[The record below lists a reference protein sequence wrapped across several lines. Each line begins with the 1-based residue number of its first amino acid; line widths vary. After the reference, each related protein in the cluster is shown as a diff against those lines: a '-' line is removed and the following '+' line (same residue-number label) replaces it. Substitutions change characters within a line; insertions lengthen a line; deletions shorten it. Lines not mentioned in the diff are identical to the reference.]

1 MTIQITPGRLRGRL
15 TAPPSKSV
23 AHRMIVCAALA
34 KGVSAVCGAGRS
46 QDIEATVGAMRALGA
61 QITEE
66 GEVLRI
72 TGVGKPPE
80 TALVDCFESGSTLRF
95 LIPVAAALG
104 VAATFIGRGRLGK
117 RPVQAVLAPLA
128 ERGVGSDYR
137 GDLPFTLHG
146 ALESGDFA
154 IDAGVSS
161 QFISGLLFA
170 LPLLGGD
177 SRIIACGKLESRPYI
192 EITTAVM
199 ERFGVRTEETGGVW
213 RVPGGQAYRPG
224 RYTVEGDYSGAAFW
238 IAANALGCSITLD
251 GLRPDSAQG
260 DKAIAAIVRRIVP
273 EASRETVIDASDVP
287 DLVPVVA
294 ALAAC
299 TPGTTR
305 IVGAGRLRIKESD
318 RLATVSEMLANL
330 GGQCEEGADSLT
342 IVGQASLNGG
352 VVDSHND
359 HRIAMSAAVAAIRC
373 SAPVT
378 ILGAECVAKSY
389 PQFFEDYKRAGGIA
403 DVVNLG

>member
-15 TAPPSKSV
+15 AAPPSKSV
-23 AHRMIVCAALA
+23 AHRMIVCASLA
-34 KGVSAVCGAGRS
+34 DGVSEVCGAGGS

-61 QITEE
+61 RITGT
-66 GEVLRI
+66 GEALRI
-72 TGVGKPPE
+72 TGVEKPPE
-80 TALVDCFESGSTLRF
+80 TALVDCIESGSTLRF

-104 VAATFIGRGRLGK
+104 VEATFTGRGRLGK
-117 RPVQAVLAPLA
+117 RPVQAVLSPMA
-128 ERGVGSDYR
+128 ERGVGSDYQ

-146 ALESGDFA
+146 TLESGDFA

-170 LPLLGGD
+170 LPMLVGD
-177 SRIIACGKLESRPYI
+177 SRVIAQGKLESRPYI

-199 ERFGVRTEETGGVW
+199 RQFGVHTEETGGVW
-213 RVPGGQAYRPG
+213 LVPGGQRYRSG

-238 IAANALGCSITLD
+238 IAANALGCDIALD
-251 GLRPDSAQG
+251 GLRPDSVQG
-260 DKAIAAIVRRIVP
+260 DKAIAEIVRRIIP
-273 EASRETVIDASDVP
+273 DAARETVIDASDVP

-318 RLATVSEMLANL
+318 RLATVSELLANL
-330 GGQCEEGADSLT
+330 GGRCEEGADCLT
-342 IVGQASLNGG
+342 IVGQAALNGG

-359 HRIAMSAAVAAIRC
+359 HRIAMSAAIAAIRC
-373 SAPVT
+373 RAPVT

>member
-66 GEVLRI
+66 GETLRV
-72 TGVGKPPE
+72 TGIGKPPE
-80 TALVDCFESGSTLRF
+80 TVLVDCFESGSTLRF

-104 VAATFIGRGRLGK
+104 VAATFTGRGRLGK